1 MRNCSLLVLGI
12 ALSCYASAQPSLRK
26 MSEIFQKQKQESHY
40 LLKLAG
46 ENKGA
51 VQFTPA
57 SRLIKADVKT
67 WLSSSL
73 GLRAG
78 KDEMQKQQ
86 GSSLYQN
93 NLEIERYQQWFKG
106 VKVEHGFANVISR
119 AGRVAAMQLEFYPM
133 EESFSTSP
141 ALSEEAALKKALA
154 YVGAAKYAWEDYSGD
169 DPEYKKPEG
178 SLVIVEDY
186 YG

>member
-1 MRNCSLLVLGI
+1 MRNCSFLVLGI
-12 ALSCYASAQPSLRK
+12 ALSCYASAQPSLHK
-26 MSEIFQKQKQESHY
+26 MSEVFKKQKQESHY

-57 SRLIKADVKT
+57 SRMMKADVKP

-73 GLRAG
+73 GLRTG
-78 KDEMQKQQ
+78 KDELQKEQS
-86 GSSLYQN
+86 SSLYQN
-93 NLEIERYQQWFKG
+93 NLEIERYQQWFRG

-119 AGRVAAMQLEFYPM
+119 SGRVAAMQLEFYPL

-141 ALSEEAALKKALA
+141 KMSEEAALQK
-154 YVGAAKYAWEDYSGD
+154 EDLSRDVPHGD
-169 DPEYKKPEG
+169 Y
-178 SLVIVEDY
+178 
-186 YG
+186 